1 MRFILRL
8 ILKIL
13 FGFRTHGFDSL
24 PEHGPLLLIPNHV
37 SWMDW
42 LLLGAV
48 LPEHWR
54 FVVSGVTAQT
64 SWFHRKIML
73 NKRTFVLDPTAP
85 HAARSVARYLRE
97 GGCLVLFVEGR
108 ISRTGS
114 LMKIFNGIGFFITKT
129 NARAVFCHLRG
140 AERLQ
145 VALNPGWRLWFP
157 RLSVHL
163 SETFTAP
170 STAGRPARAAR
181 KHLANWVRERMTALR
196 FETEMRWGADTVPE
210 EIERTA
216 RMRPGF
222 RVLEDPTHAA
232 MSYARVLA
240 LANLQAAQLDTLA
253 ALRLPLTGI
262 LLPNGIPCAVLL
274 LSLWAL
280 GKTPALLNPA
290 TGSAGLLAAIC
301 QARIRCVITSR
312 EFLQR
317 TALAGETFTAKGA
330 ALVFLEDLPRPSP
343 ARILWE
349 TLRSRIRLRF
359 SRSASAG
366 NTAACVQKTDATA
379 VILFTS
385 GSEGT
390 PKAVQLSHRNLLANI
405 RQMHSVCDLHNADR
419 IFNALPLFHSLGLT
433 VGTLFGLARGCAV
446 FLHPHPM
453 HYHAVPD
460 IIYDKNSTVVLS
472 TNTFL
477 TGYARRAHPYDFR
490 SVRYLIAAGEAVQA
504 ETFRLWSER
513 FGVRILE
520 GYGATEC
527 GPALSANVPLACKV
541 GSAGR
546 FLPGIEWRL
555 EPVEG
560 VSEGGRLLVRGP
572 NVMRGYLH
580 GPGAGLGVARWY
592 DTGDVARVDAEG
604 FVFLLGRLKRF
615 AKIGAEMIS
624 LCAMEAALDEFF
636 QGQGMEQNSTA
647 LLRRAEPGEGERI
660 VAVTCLRNVNR
671 QMLRECLLDR
681 GFSALGVPG
690 EVRFLSRMPRL
701 ATGKIDLQHLQRLLD
716 QNQLPPH
723 GEFAACAAHPPL

>member
-8 ILKIL
+8 ILKIF
-13 FGFRTHGFDSL
+13 FGFRVHGFDAL
-24 PEHGPLLLIPNHV
+24 PDRGPLLLIPNHV

-48 LPEHWR
+48 LPQHWR

-73 NKRTFVLDPTAP
+73 NKRTFVLDSSAP
-85 HAARSVARYLRE
+85 HAARTIAQYLRE
-97 GGCLVLFVEGR
+97 GGCLVLFAEGR

-114 LMKIFNGIGFFITKT
+114 LMKIFSGIGFFIAKT
-129 NARAVFCHLRG
+129 NARVVFCHLRG

-157 RLSVHL
+157 RLSLHV
-163 SETFTAP
+163 SETCTAP
-170 STAGRPARAAR
+170 STAGRTARASR
-181 KHLANWVRERMTALR
+181 KHLADWVRARMTALR

-216 RMRPGF
+216 RIRPGF
-222 RVLEDPTHAA
+222 RVLEDPAHAA
-232 MSYARVLA
+232 LSYARVLA
-240 LANLQAAQLDTLA
+240 LANGQAARLEIHP
-253 ALRLPLTGI
+253 ALRHALAGI

-290 TGSAGLLAAIC
+290 TGSAGLLAAIER
-301 QARIRCVITSR
+301 ARIRCVVTSR

-317 TALAGETFTAKGA
+317 VSLSEGTFTGA
-330 ALVFLEDLPRPSP
+330 GVALVFLEDLPPPSP
-343 ARILWE
+343 ARFLWN
-349 TLRSRIRLRF
+349 TLKSRIRPRF
-359 SRSASAG
+359 SKRTFTG
-366 NTAACVQKTDATA
+366 KTDATA
-379 VILFTS
+379 VVLFTS
-385 GSEGT
+385 GSEGA

-405 RQMHSVCDLHNADR
+405 RQMQAVCDLHNADR
-419 IFNALPLFHSLGLT
+419 VFNALPLFHSLGLT

-446 FLHPHPM
+446 FLHPSPL

-477 TGYARRAHPYDFR
+477 NGYARRAHPYDFR
-490 SVRYLIAAGEAVQA
+490 TVRYLIAAGEKVQA
-504 ETFRLWSER
+504 ETFRVWSER

-527 GPALSANVPLACKV
+527 GPALSANVPLACAV

-555 EPVEG
+555 EPLEG
-560 VSEGGRLLVRGP
+560 VPEGGRLLVRGP

-580 GPGAGLGVARWY
+580 GESTGVGAARWY

-615 AKIGAEMIS
+615 AKIGAEMVS
-624 LCAMEAALDEFF
+624 LCALEEALGAALQSRGIESD
-636 QGQGMEQNSTA
+636 STA
-647 LLRRAEPGEGERI
+647 LLSRAEPGKGERI
-660 VAVTCLRNVNR
+660 VAVTCLRDLSR
-671 QMLRECLLDR
+671 PLMKECLLGR
-681 GFSALGVPG
+681 GFSALCIPG

-701 ATGKIDLQHLQRLLD
+701 ATGKIDHQHLQRLLD
-716 QNQLPPH
+716 QNQLPLH
-723 GEFAACAAHPPL
+723 GESIASATPPPS